1 MKISHGHE
9 ILKDDRGCTVYLT
22 RRIGRCAVQ
31 HLGVTLQVVAGYNQ
45 KKRYCGEVS
54 GALYKYAE
62 QSHTPSCSDMKSSGE
77 LSRLGCCVSTFV
89 MTLRDMNST
98 ALG

>member
-1 MKISHGHE
+1 MTQAAARAILNAETCGTSNHLWHTKDAVFISMF
-9 ILKDDRGCTVYLT
+9 
-22 RRIGRCAVQ
+22 
-31 HLGVTLQVVAGYNQ
+31 AGYNQ

-62 QSHTPSCSDMKSSGE
+62 QSHTPSSCRDMQRSGE
-77 LSRLGCCVSTFV
+77 LERLGCCVSTFV
-89 MTLRDMNST
+89 TTLKDMNST